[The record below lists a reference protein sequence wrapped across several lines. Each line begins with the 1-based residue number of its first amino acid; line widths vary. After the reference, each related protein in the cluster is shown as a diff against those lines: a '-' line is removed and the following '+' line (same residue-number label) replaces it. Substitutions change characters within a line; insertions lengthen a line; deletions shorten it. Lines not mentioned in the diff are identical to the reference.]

1 MRMSQVCTVNLVVRK
16 LETSVMQITP
26 NIIAMESET
35 VLTQYLI
42 TNWTLAYNNA
52 SNVDSG
58 IQMTIV
64 LKRRILNAI
73 LTVYLPTVLV
83 LIIVYATNFFKAF
96 FFEVD
101 HKRHITTVIIAS
113 VTFSGNRLSEPH
125 IPACPDHIVHQ
136 RFKQSSADGLREDG
150 GCLAHLRPSHS
161 LGRGASPHPRRLDED
176 GRGGG

>member
-1 MRMSQVCTVNLVVRK
+1 MLGQVCTVNLIVRK
-16 LETSVMQITP
+16 LETSVMEITP
-26 NIIAMESET
+26 HLITMESET

-58 IQMTIV
+58 IQMTVV

-96 FFEVD
+96 FFE
-101 HKRHITTVIIAS
+101 
-113 VTFSGNRLSEPH
+113 
-125 IPACPDHIVHQ
+125 
-136 RFKQSSADGLREDG
+136 
-150 GCLAHLRPSHS
+150 
-161 LGRGASPHPRRLDED
+161 
-176 GRGGG
+176 